1 VSFDVFWN
9 FFIVAS
15 NAAFVVVDSQ
25 VMYVTFATAEDPEA
39 FDVELHPARAR
50 PVRAT
55 AAMAAVNRV
64 RCMALSFEW

>member
-39 FDVELHPARAR
+39 FDVELHP
-50 PVRAT
+50 VRAT